1 MYWGGD
7 HTLSEYDQFILLLV
21 GILSL
26 NNFHKAEQFMKENKD
41 RETIYVKSSFYGYFG
56 NSRYV

>member
-1 MYWGGD
+1 VYWGGD
-7 HTLSEYDQFILLLV
+7 HTLSEYDQFLLLLV

-41 RETIYVKSSFYGYFG
+41 RQFM
-56 NSRYV
+56 